1 MRLDHLFSKEHAR
14 WVGECSAPMLL
25 TSGIVDDAVSCWML
39 VSLVL
44 SVSFAFGWG
53 VWVWNVVWVVVGDG

>member
-1 MRLDHLFSKEHAR
+1 MCLAMVVF
-14 WVGECSAPMLL
+14 